1 VLAVW
6 LVWLLR
12 VVVRSDCVR
21 WRVGRVKVG
30 YAPSKALKL
39 SATFEVKYNVI
50 AYEILT
56 LRTLFRRALFSYTC
70 IFLI

>member
-39 SATFEVKYNVI
+39 SATFEVKYNV
-50 AYEILT
+50 LGK
-56 LRTLFRRALFSYTC
+56 RAGQASEPVKTRA
-70 IFLI
+70 